1 MTSLL
6 WVSGKVKRNCVFFW
20 RPNFNFDYFCSL
32 LQLGNLLWK
41 AERLAQLFDWQRRT
55 TFASAKH
62 IECFLTIYSCN
73 VCKCFR
79 CFSTGGFRKSRG
91 RGHSNDYSGS
101 YNLFFFDVGL
111 ICFLDSTYSQESPFL
126 VTARS
131 EGCVKVFHQQYS
143 QFDWIILAVGD
154 GANSSKKRLWKSRG
168 EGIRKKNITQ
178 KSAFLWKPVLL

>member
-1 MTSLL
+1 MHD
-6 WVSGKVKRNCVFFW
+6 VIA
-20 RPNFNFDYFCSL
+20 
-32 LQLGNLLWK
+32 LGNLLWK

-111 ICFLDSTYSQESPFL
+111 ICF
-126 VTARS
+126 
-131 EGCVKVFHQQYS
+131 
-143 QFDWIILAVGD
+143 WIQPIP
-154 GANSSKKRLWKSRG
+154 KSRHFSLQPEVRG
-168 EGIRKKNITQ
+168 
-178 KSAFLWKPVLL
+178 V